1 MRDQILETSLSF
13 FEARGYAGVS
23 LRDIAD
29 QLGLTKAALYY
40 HFPSKQGIVEALIT
54 DAIDQRDATV
64 GHIEA
69 DTPEALLDI
78 LRRYIRIYIDH
89 QRVMTWLTNDMTVEI
104 DRSRH
109 ATARRKL
116 RDLLVRSVPGPRNRD
131 KVFRANAAVLLLHT
145 PVWSRY
151 VEGDAERLLRL
162 VCEILGLKYQRPIAA
177 NVIEQRREAAPSVS
191 PPRRATRV
199 KKSGT

>member
-54 DAIDQRDATV
+54 GAIEQRDATV

-69 DTPEALLDI
+69 DTPEALLSI
-78 LRRYIRIYIDH
+78 LRRYIRIYVDH

-116 RDLLVRSVPGPRNRD
+116 RDLLVRSVPGTQDRN
-131 KVFRANAAVLLLHT
+131 KVFRANSAVLLLHF

-151 VEGDAERLLRL
+151 VEGDDERLLML
-162 VCEILGLKYQRPIAA
+162 VCEILGLEYQLPMAA
-177 NVIEQRREAAPSVS
+177 NVIEQRRGAAPRVS
-191 PPRRATRV
+191 PRRRATRV